1 MFSPY
6 KDITVGFNLGDNSMN
21 SFGQPVTSA
30 MPAHNS
36 TLTWAFATGTCG
48 SENWA
53 GLTPAQVATNV
64 QKFVAAG
71 KKYIISTGGAAG
83 AFNCTTDAG
92 FDQFISNYNSAN
104 LVGIDFDIEY
114 AQTLQDNINLVTR
127 VKNAQ
132 AKYPNLRF
140 TFTIAVLGTSPAG
153 ATVATDM
160 GANSPNPLGYEGN
173 LVMQAIQQ
181 VGLANPY
188 INLMVMDYGSTSSN
202 NCVVSGGTCNMGQS
216 AIQAAMDFRG
226 YWKVPFNHIELTPM
240 SGANDTSGEN
250 FSLSDASTMD
260 SWAKANGIPGVH
272 YWSFDRD
279 SGLSYDNKFISDFGL

>member
-6 KDITVGFNLGDNSMN
+6 KDITQGYNLGDNSMN

-36 TLTWAFATGTCG
+36 TLTWAFATGNCG

-53 GLTPAQVATNV
+53 GLTAAQVATNV
-64 QKFVAAG
+64 QRFVSAG

-202 NCVVSGGTCNMGQS
+202 YCVVSGSTCNMGQS
-216 AIQAAMDFRG
+216 AIQAAMDFHG
-226 YWKVPFNHIELTPM
+226 YWKVPYNHIELTPM
-240 SGANDTSGEN
+240 TGANDTPGEN
-250 FSLSDASTMD
+250 FSLSDAGTMD